1 MQIFI
6 WFLIKVSWLYT
17 VVCVWVISVLEKSE
31 KNKRRSK
38 ASSSIEELGG
48 ALQKYTDADFVQ
60 P

>member
-6 WFLIKVSWLYT
+6 WILIKVSWLYT
-17 VVCVWVISVLEKSE
+17 VVWVISVLEKSE

>member
-17 VVCVWVISVLEKSE
+17 VVWVISVLENWKE
-31 KNKRRSK
+31 QKKKQSK
-38 ASSSIEELGG
+38 QLGG

>member
-6 WFLIKVSWLYT
+6 WFLINT